1 MNRPQTYTVLSGYRD
16 RNDQHW
22 ITIKGHTRPYLCD
35 EALPE
40 GASVRLDGGR
50 AVRS

>member
-1 MNRPQTYTVLSGYRD
+1 MNAKTHTVLSGYLGRD
-16 RNDQHW
+16 GIYR
-22 ITIKGHTRPYLCD
+22 ITIKDHPRPYLCD

-50 AVRS
+50 AVRA